1 MAGTLKVGGVPL
13 ATHSDSTAKV
23 SFDNNVQFPAGHVI
37 QIEYFESDLISSA
50 TTKTYVPTFLTKSII
65 SKAANSRFLV
75 MITSITGGDDKTARI
90 QLRRTISG
98 TTHDIENAT
107 SGNTGSDGSGVTMSS
122 DARLGS
128 VRHGINLHLSYVDS
142 PATAAGT
149 TINYL
154 IRLRS
159 ADEPGGD
166 VYLGR
171 SGFYAGGNTTDST
184 VKVKSSMTIMEIAA

>member
-1 MAGTLKVGGVPL
+1 MAILKLNSTNVITESNNI
-13 ATHSDSTAKV
+13 ATI
-23 SFDNNVQFPAGHVI
+23 DNNVVFPAGHVI
-37 QIEYFESDLISSA
+37 QVEYFESDLTASA
-50 TTKTYVPTFLTKSII
+50 STKTYVPTFLTKSII

-75 MITSITGGDDKTARI
+75 MITSITGGDDRTARV

-159 ADEPGGD
+159 ADSGGD

-184 VKVKSSMTIMEIAA
+184 VKVKSSMTIMEIAT